1 MTAMPGRG
9 NGLQASAWAPLA
21 DLDPHLA
28 DAILEMLREEGI
40 AAYVIPTASR
50 SAGDIAVPPYRRPLD
65 RLHVD
70 REASAQ
76 ARELLA
82 QRLSLLAGDLRT
94 AGGLEPESHA
104 AGEPIDDAV
113 WAEIM
118 STYQASPDEP
128 AASSDEPAAQ
138 PVAEAGTLLTPAPG
152 SPTPE
157 PARDEERYVPPPPPP
172 LPTADAVTRAAW
184 AGVAGGP
191 LFLLLATVL
200 QLDIEGWLAF
210 LAVIAFV
217 AGFVTLVARSKDR
230 TPDDAGPDDGAVV

>member
-28 DAILEMLREEGI
+28 DSILEMLREEGI
-40 AAYVIPTASR
+40 AAYVVPTASR

-82 QRLSLLAGDLRT
+82 QRLSLLAGELRT
-94 AGGLEPESHA
+94 AGPDLEA
-104 AGEPIDDAV
+104 RAQGEPVDDSV

-118 STYQASPDEP
+118 STYHASPDDP
-128 AASSDEPAAQ
+128 AVQA
-138 PVAEAGTLLTPAPG
+138 VAEAGNPQAPATG
-152 SPTPE
+152 SRPPE
-157 PARDEERYVPPPPPP
+157 PAHDQERYVPPPPPP
-172 LPTADAVTRAAW
+172 LPTADATTRAAW
-184 AGVAGGP
+184 AGVVGGP

-230 TPDDAGPDDGAVV
+230 APDDSDPDDGAVV